1 MRNWEFLGAPLAGIV
16 CMHLDLGPADALSVG
31 MFLQTLQ
38 PAQSA
43 GRWSRAKPQRRKGGA
58 KKNPSA
64 REGSS
69 DGQRLAFS
77 SQPPT
82 SRPTPRD
89 KASCYGVLEA
99 ETATRNPA

>member
-1 MRNWEFLGAPLAGIV
+1 VGQGQPQPVEQGTAQLGVGPQALPKKGRRPLVLA
-16 CMHLDLGPADALSVG
+16 A
-31 MFLQTLQ
+31 
-38 PAQSA
+38 
-43 GRWSRAKPQRRKGGA
+43 RWSRAKPQRQIGGA

-89 KASCYGVLEA
+89 KASRYGVLEA
-99 ETATRNPA
+99 ETATRNPT